1 MVTRVLPG
9 PTPARAPD
17 TVNTEAPTPTV
28 ETAKTWSPPLSTGL
42 VALSGSL

>member
-9 PTPARAPD
+9 PTPARASD
-17 TVNTEAPTPTV
+17 TVNTEEPTPTV
-28 ETAKTWSPPLSTGL
+28 AARKTWSPPLSTGL